1 MPATRSIWGI
11 ATVGC
16 LVLALTASPALAK
29 KKHKK
34 PVKLGPVV
42 TATAIGATA
51 TASSPVSTATAACPR
66 GKQAIGGGFSAPVAP
81 GSALIVHD
89 SYLSALGSWT
99 VTGQVADGSG
109 AVTAYVYCRNSAVA
123 LIADVSNSTSL
134 HFSGDQQTVT
144 SSCPA
149 GTRLIGGGFQ
159 GTVPAANDAVIA
171 PQVNQATSPST
182 WTVTGVQNQDGTLTM
197 TAHAYCMT
205 RIAAPLIVNQPS
217 SGTVAQFGPLSAA
230 TPACPVAKKGKKG
243 KKKRKKKPARLLS
256 AGGFATSLFTGGS
269 PLMVLGQSRI
279 DNGRWFASAV
289 DATNATGPA
298 TITSQGIC
306 V

>member
-1 MPATRSIWGI
+1 ML
-11 ATVGC
+11 
-16 LVLALTASPALAK
+16 LVLAPASGLAK

-34 PVKLGPVV
+34 AVKLGPVV
-42 TATAIGATA
+42 TATANGATA
-51 TASSPVSTATAACPR
+51 SVSSPVSTATAACPP
-66 GKQAIGGGFSAPVAP
+66 GKQAIGGGFSAPVVA
-81 GSALIVHD
+81 GSALVVHD
-89 SYLSALGSWT
+89 SYLSAWGSWT

-109 AVTAYVYCRNSAVA
+109 AVTAYVYCRNSSVA
-123 LIADVSNSTSL
+123 PIADVSNSTSL
-134 HFSGDQQTVT
+134 HFSGDNQSVT
-144 SSCPA
+144 STCPA

-171 PQVNQATSPST
+171 PQVNQATSPSA

-205 RIAAPLIVNQPS
+205 RIASPLIVTQTS
-217 SGTVAQFGPLSAA
+217 SGTVAQFGPLSAT
-230 TPACPVAKKGKKG
+230 TPACPVAKKQKKG

-256 AGGFATSLFTGGS
+256 AGGFATSLYTGSS
-269 PLMVLGQSRI
+269 PLMVFGQARI
-279 DNGRWFASAV
+279 DNGGCFAGAV